1 MNSSST
7 SGNRPDPI
15 NDITNIFQ
23 HMIRDLDTK
32 SENVFFLKQIDISES
47 LEFFIQKYPNLLY
60 LRFPKKKDVKVGN
73 IENFIKFQHPD
84 YHQKQ
89 VVNHDSEKQQNIYFD
104 VYNINDYDIYF
115 KLFQLN
121 FTVPDTMIGKREE
134 TEFLFQIIFF
144 CKPVFLTIPYSIYE
158 YYDRDLSEYY
168 DVIVEDQNKQKLN
181 QTTKS
186 SNPHNSLN
194 SNQYQ
199 KFTSHSNNR
208 IKNNNNTVKLKLR
221 VFTVIKNEK
230 IEIDDNNLRLL
241 NSNLSNVQGGIKTLE
256 IPVEYIHFFDDLLL
270 KYTFK
275 KQHNNINTYDLKE

>member
-1 MNSSST
+1 
-7 SGNRPDPI
+7 
-15 NDITNIFQ
+15 
-23 HMIRDLDTK
+23 
-32 SENVFFLKQIDISES
+32 
-47 LEFFIQKYPNLLY
+47 
-60 LRFPKKKDVKVGN
+60 
-73 IENFIKFQHPD
+73 
-84 YHQKQ
+84 
-89 VVNHDSEKQQNIYFD
+89 
-104 VYNINDYDIYF
+104 
-115 KLFQLN
+115 
-121 FTVPDTMIGKREE
+121 
-134 TEFLFQIIFF
+134 
-144 CKPVFLTIPYSIYE
+144 
-158 YYDRDLSEYY
+158 
-168 DVIVEDQNKQKLN
+168 
-181 QTTKS
+181 
-186 SNPHNSLN
+186 LN